1 MSERYEF
8 SLKLVHFHSS
18 LLTYKDRV
26 ETVEVYLE
34 ESADPEYDWIGAEP
48 DFKVE
53 KERLELIL
61 NRLKEWSVNQGIN
74 IKIWAKDELGI

>member
-1 MSERYEF
+1 
-8 SLKLVHFHSS
+8 
-18 LLTYKDRV
+18 
-26 ETVEVYLE
+26 VYLE

-61 NRLKEWSVNQGIN
+61 NRLKEWSVNQGLR
-74 IKIWAKDELGI
+74 IKIWAEDELSI